1 MKSSGVDSASR
12 VDLVSEEKRAHALA
26 VAQAF
31 FVTILWS
38 SSWVIIKFGL
48 EEIPPL
54 TFAGLRYFIAAVI
67 LLAAIAVRP
76 QSRSAVKS
84 LSASQAWQL
93 AGYGLVY
100 ITVTMGAQF
109 VGLTL
114 LPAITVSLLL
124 NMTPLIVL
132 ILGVFMLKEV
142 PTARQIGWVLV
153 GICGVLLYFTPL
165 DLGGLQVIGLI
176 VVLVGVLSNSF
187 SSIIGRAINRER
199 RIPVLVVTA
208 LSMAIGS
215 LVLLVLGYLFEPSAS
230 ISALS
235 WFYVAWLSVVNT
247 AVAFN
252 LWHRAMQ
259 TLRAVDMSIINGA
272 MLPQIV
278 ILSVLFLGEL
288 PAMLDWIGLFL
299 IGLSAFFVQ
308 FLQARR
314 KAATLLQNSDTPTDE
329 S

>member
-1 MKSSGVDSASR
+1 MKSSGVDSAST
-12 VDLVSEEKRAHALA
+12 VDVMSGEKRSHALA
-26 VAQAF
+26 VVQAF

-76 QSRSAVKS
+76 QSRHAVRS

-100 ITVTMGAQF
+100 ITVTMGTQF

-132 ILGVFMLKEV
+132 ILGVLLLREV

-165 DLGGLQVIGLI
+165 DFSGLQVIGLI

-199 RIPVLVVTA
+199 QIPVLVVTA
-208 LSMAIGS
+208 LSMTIGS
-215 LVLLVLGYLFEPSAS
+215 LVLLVLGYLFEPSSS

-235 WFYVAWLSVVNT
+235 WFYVVWLSVVNT
-247 AVAFN
+247 ALAFN
-252 LWHRAMQ
+252 IWHRAMQ

-278 ILSVLFLGEL
+278 ILAVLFLGEI
-288 PAMLDWIGLFL
+288 PDMLDWVGLFL

-308 FLQARR
+308 LLQARR
-314 KAATLLQNSDTPTDE
+314 KALKPPPAHDTPVDE